1 MCAYIL
7 KTDLVA
13 GDHVYERPAKRG
25 AISVLVNSSPRGHR
39 PEPAAASQERPLG
52 GTPKRIFDILGA
64 VIALVL
70 LAPLMI
76 VVAALI
82 RLILGGP
89 VFYAQR
95 RVGFG
100 GQMFVCYKFRTMVE
114 NAEEVLEEYLRI
126 NPAAAAEWNETR
138 KLRNDPR
145 VTCLGNVLRK
155 SSIDELPQ
163 LFNILRGEMSL
174 VGPRPV
180 QPDELSRYGQ
190 RARAYLQARPG
201 LTGMWQ
207 ANGRS
212 SVDYD
217 GRVARDCYYARYWS
231 VGLDLLLL
239 VKTIPALLDYKD
251 TAF

>member
-52 GTPKRIFDILGA
+52 GTPKRIFE
-64 VIALVL
+64 
-70 LAPLMI
+70 I

-114 NAEEVLEEYLRI
+114 NAEEVLEEYLRT

-180 QPDELSRYGQ
+180 QADELSRYGQ